1 MLTNAGQV
9 RVAPQTSPTYVGR
22 PVVPTPV
29 KQPVKRPV
37 KPAAPTI
44 TPAPVVPRVS
54 APVAPVAAP
63 VVPRVTA
70 PVASVVAPVINP
82 RPATTTKTMLTQ
94 APPKPVKPAPT
105 ATPTAPSPEGYSK
118 VDFPQPS
125 APEEVVVPPPPT
137 PPRPVD
143 VVPPAP
149 VKPEPTTKED
159 VKAAEEAQPEMTFT
173 FIRGQ
178 ETGDANL
185 DLLLAQK
192 RDVEQITEAELKKYF
207 NDKGSKTLQQ
217 AFGDFDNYLAYMTER
232 EQLIQ
237 SGDYDVGNW
246 AEQGVGGSGF
256 TEDQQM
262 LMEGDADLTV
272 DPSDP
277 GQDVTVLNQQLSSA
291 RQAAYNNWANSDT
304 NKALLNKYG
313 VTYNITNEDGDT
325 YKWNGSAYVKTYK
338 APSGDV
344 KNAMVGV
351 IAATATAA
359 LGGAIGGALAPS
371 GTATAATGTAA
382 GATGAATG
390 ATTGGFVS
398 QVAGDVLANAIVQG
412 AVTGEVDPSAL
423 VTAGISSGLDYVAE
437 GIKSGAIAASS
448 DAGAAIDNAIWNTA
462 DALRTDYDT
471 VVDIATNIASGAIA
485 GDDIEDIALGAV
497 QTYTTSELQNYVRT
511 NYADSMGN
519 VQVDNLFEEDKVL
532 EDGTIIPAQTTVPIA
547 ALNPFI
553 ETAVGAAFGEDVD
566 ATDIVSDIV
575 DFATY
580 EGGYLDEDG
589 TLGFLDP
596 GIDIPDIDL
605 DLFGNMQLPDFG
617 DTPEEIK
624 AIEDA
629 VRTAGSATEDVVRTV
644 GSTAEDIVR
653 AGGQAV
659 APFVEPP
666 AQAIGDV
673 LAAAEDAVRPIG
685 SAAEDIV
692 RPIGSAAED
701 IVRPIGSAA
710 EDVVRTVGSAA
721 DEYIIQPIR
730 EALPTGTTPD
740 IDFNIQGPDIDLPS
754 VDLPSVDIGMPQLAG
769 GGGGMFDPYSTNIGY
784 GPVQLQQLI
793 TSPYGAQPANQ
804 VSNLALDDFFAR
816 NSIG

>member
-1 MLTNAGQV
+1 MAY
-9 RVAPQTSPTYVGR
+9 YVGTQQFPSVYAAAR
-22 PVVPTPV
+22 FLAKNPQPGVSITSNPVGTT
-29 KQPVKRPV
+29 
-37 KPAAPTI
+37 KPAP
-44 TPAPVVPRVS
+44 
-54 APVAPVAAP
+54 
-63 VVPRVTA
+63 
-70 PVASVVAPVINP
+70 
-82 RPATTTKTMLTQ
+82 TTKEGMLSQ
-94 APPKPVKPAPT
+94 APPKPVKPAP
-105 ATPTAPSPEGYSK
+105 
-118 VDFPQPS
+118 
-125 APEEVVVPPPPT
+125 
-137 PPRPVD
+137 
-143 VVPPAP
+143 
-149 VKPEPTTKED
+149 VKPAPTTKED

-192 RDVEQITEAELKKYF
+192 RDVEQLTEEDLKKYF

-237 SGDYDVGNW
+237 SGEYDVGNW
-246 AEQGVGGSGF
+246 AEQGVGGAGF

-291 RQAAYNNWANSDT
+291 RQAAYNNWANSDV
-304 NKALLNKYG
+304 NKALLDKYG

-390 ATTGGFVS
+390 ATAGGFVS

-471 VVDIATNIASGAIA
+471 VVDIATGIASGAVA

-519 VQVDNLFEEDKVL
+519 VQVDNLFEEDEIL

-553 ETAVGAAFGEDVD
+553 ETVVGAAFGEDVN
-566 ATDIVSDIV
+566 ATDIVTDIV

-605 DLFGNMQLPDFG
+605 DLFGNVQVPDFG

-624 AIEDA
+624 AIEDV
-629 VRTAGSATEDVVRTV
+629 VRQAGSTTEDVVRTV
-644 GSTAEDIVR
+644 GSTAEDVVR

-659 APFVEPP
+659 APIVEPP

-673 LAAAEDAVRPIG
+673 LAAAEDV
-685 SAAEDIV
+685 
-692 RPIGSAAED
+692 
-701 IVRPIGSAA
+701 VRPIGSAA

-721 DEYIIQPIR
+721 EDVVRTAGSAIDEAIIQPIR
-730 EALPTGTTPD
+730 EALPTGTTPELPQ
-740 IDFNIQGPDIDLPS
+740 ITTPELPQITTPELPS
-754 VDLPSVDIGMPQLAG
+754 VDLPSVDLPSIDLPSMGMPQFAG
-769 GGGGMFDPYSTNIGY
+769 GGGGMFESFVPPEYFYRTPEYRQIQLPKQVDYVAELNNI
-784 GPVQLQQLI
+784 I
-793 TSPYGAQPANQ
+793 
-804 VSNLALDDFFAR
+804 AR
-816 NSIG
+816 NSGRMA

>member
-1 MLTNAGQV
+1 MAY
-9 RVAPQTSPTYVGR
+9 YVGTQQFPSVYAAAR
-22 PVVPTPV
+22 FLAKNPQPGVSITSNPVG
-29 KQPVKRPV
+29 
-37 KPAAPTI
+37 
-44 TPAPVVPRVS
+44 
-54 APVAPVAAP
+54 
-63 VVPRVTA
+63 
-70 PVASVVAPVINP
+70 
-82 RPATTTKTMLTQ
+82 TT
-94 APPKPVKPAPT
+94 KPAPT
-105 ATPTAPSPEGYSK
+105 TKEGMLTGTADSKEYSE
-118 VDFPQPS
+118 VNLPQPS
-125 APEEVVVPPPPT
+125 APEGVVKTPPPT
-137 PPRPVD
+137 PPRPIEVD
-143 VVPPAP
+143 PPAP
-149 VKPEPTTKED
+149 VETVEDPVVRAPVKPAPTTKED
-159 VKAAEEAQPEMTFT
+159 VKAEEEAQPEMTFT

-192 RDVEQITEAELKKYF
+192 REVEQITEAELKKYF

-246 AEQGVGGSGF
+246 AEQGVGGAGF

-304 NKALLNKYG
+304 NKALLDKYG

-371 GTATAATGTAA
+371 GTATAA

-390 ATTGGFVS
+390 ATAGGFVS

-437 GIKSGAIAASS
+437 GIKSGAIAAGS
-448 DAGAAIDNAIWNTA
+448 DAGAAVDSAIWNTA

-553 ETAVGAAFGEDVD
+553 ETVVGAAFGEDVN

-659 APFVEPP
+659 APIVEPP

-730 EALPTGTTPD
+730 EALPTGTTPELPE
-740 IDFNIQGPDIDLPS
+740 IATPELPS
-754 VDLPSVDIGMPQLAG
+754 VDLPSVDLPSIDLPSMGMPQFAG
-769 GGGGMFDPYSTNIGY
+769 GGGGMFESFVPPEYFYRTPEYRQIQLPKQVDYVAELNNI
-784 GPVQLQQLI
+784 I
-793 TSPYGAQPANQ
+793 
-804 VSNLALDDFFAR
+804 AR
-816 NSIG
+816 NSGRMA

>member
-1 MLTNAGQV
+1 MAY
-9 RVAPQTSPTYVGR
+9 YVGTQQFPSVYAAAR
-22 PVVPTPV
+22 FLAKNPQPGVSITSNPVG
-29 KQPVKRPV
+29 
-37 KPAAPTI
+37 
-44 TPAPVVPRVS
+44 
-54 APVAPVAAP
+54 
-63 VVPRVTA
+63 
-70 PVASVVAPVINP
+70 
-82 RPATTTKTMLTQ
+82 TT
-94 APPKPVKPAPT
+94 KPAPT
-105 ATPTAPSPEGYSK
+105 TKEGMLTGTADSKEYSE
-118 VDFPQPS
+118 VNLPQPS
-125 APEEVVVPPPPT
+125 APEGVVKTPPPT
-137 PPRPVD
+137 PPRPIEVD
-143 VVPPAP
+143 PPAP
-149 VKPEPTTKED
+149 VETVEDPVVRAPVKPAPTTKED
-159 VKAAEEAQPEMTFT
+159 VKAEEEAQPEMTFT

-246 AEQGVGGSGF
+246 AEQGVGGAGF

-304 NKALLNKYG
+304 NKALLDKYG

-371 GTATAATGTAA
+371 GTATAA

-390 ATTGGFVS
+390 ATAGGFVS
-398 QVAGDVLANAIVQG
+398 QVAGDVLASAIVQG

-448 DAGAAIDNAIWNTA
+448 DAGAAVDSAIWNTA

-471 VVDIATNIASGAIA
+471 VVDIATGIASGAIA

-519 VQVDNLFEEDKVL
+519 VQVDNLFEEDTVL

-605 DLFGNMQLPDFG
+605 DLFGNVQVPDFG

-624 AIEDA
+624 AIEDV
-629 VRTAGSATEDVVRTV
+629 VRTVGSATEDVVRTV
-644 GSTAEDIVR
+644 GSTTEDVVR

-659 APFVEPP
+659 APIVEPP

-673 LAAAEDAVRPIG
+673 LAAAEDV
-685 SAAEDIV
+685 
-692 RPIGSAAED
+692 
-701 IVRPIGSAA
+701 VRPIGSAA

-721 DEYIIQPIR
+721 EDVVRPIGSAAEDVVRTAGSAIDEAIIQPIR
-730 EALPTGTTPD
+730 EALPTGTTPELPE
-740 IDFNIQGPDIDLPS
+740 ITTPELPEIATPELPS
-754 VDLPSVDIGMPQLAG
+754 VDLPSVDLPSIDLPSMGMPQFAG
-769 GGGGMFDPYSTNIGY
+769 GGGGMFESFVPPEYFYRTPEYRQIQLPKQVDYVAELNNI
-784 GPVQLQQLI
+784 I
-793 TSPYGAQPANQ
+793 
-804 VSNLALDDFFAR
+804 AR
-816 NSIG
+816 NSGRMA

>member
-1 MLTNAGQV
+1 MAY
-9 RVAPQTSPTYVGR
+9 YVGTQQFPSVYAAAR
-22 PVVPTPV
+22 FLAKNPQPGVSITSNPVGTT
-29 KQPVKRPV
+29 
-37 KPAAPTI
+37 KPAP
-44 TPAPVVPRVS
+44 
-54 APVAPVAAP
+54 
-63 VVPRVTA
+63 
-70 PVASVVAPVINP
+70 
-82 RPATTTKTMLTQ
+82 TTKEGMLSQ
-94 APPKPVKPAPT
+94 APPKPVKPAPVKQTAPVVPRQQTPGQSGLFDPAGGPVGSPPKSTPT
-105 ATPTAPSPEGYSK
+105 ATPPVA
-118 VDFPQPS
+118 
-125 APEEVVVPPPPT
+125 VVPPT
-137 PPRPVD
+137 PVEAVEDPV
-143 VVPPAP
+143 VRAP
-149 VKPEPTTKED
+149 VKPAPTTKED

-192 RDVEQITEAELKKYF
+192 RDVEQLTEEDLKKYF

-237 SGDYDVGNW
+237 SGEYDVGNW
-246 AEQGVGGSGF
+246 AEQGVGGAGF

-291 RQAAYNNWANSDT
+291 RQAAYNNWANSDV
-304 NKALLNKYG
+304 NKALLDKYG

-390 ATTGGFVS
+390 ATAGGFVS

-471 VVDIATNIASGAIA
+471 VVDIATGIASGAVA

-519 VQVDNLFEEDKVL
+519 VQVDNLFEE
-532 EDGTIIPAQTTVPIA
+532 GQTTVPIA
-547 ALNPFI
+547 ALDPFI
-553 ETAVGAAFGEDVD
+553 ETTVGAAFGEDVD

-605 DLFGNMQLPDFG
+605 DLFGNVQVPDFG

-624 AIEDA
+624 AIEDV
-629 VRTAGSATEDVVRTV
+629 VRQAGSTTEDVVRTA
-644 GSTAEDIVR
+644 GSTAEDVVR

-659 APFVEPP
+659 APIVEPP

-673 LAAAEDAVRPIG
+673 LAAAEDVVRPIG

-710 EDVVRTVGSAA
+710 EDVVRTTGSAI
-721 DEYIIQPIR
+721 DEAIIQPIR
-730 EALPTGTTPD
+730 EALPTGTTPELPQ
-740 IDFNIQGPDIDLPS
+740 ITTPELPSVDLPS
-754 VDLPSVDIGMPQLAG
+754 VDLPSVDLPSMGMPQFAG
-769 GGGGMFDPYSTNIGY
+769 GGGGMFESFVPPEYFYRTPEYRQIQLPKQVDYVAELNNI
-784 GPVQLQQLI
+784 I
-793 TSPYGAQPANQ
+793 
-804 VSNLALDDFFAR
+804 AR
-816 NSIG
+816 NSGRTA

>member
-1 MLTNAGQV
+1 MAY
-9 RVAPQTSPTYVGR
+9 YVGTQQFPSVYAAAR
-22 PVVPTPV
+22 FLAKNPQPGVSITSNPVGTT
-29 KQPVKRPV
+29 
-37 KPAAPTI
+37 KPAP
-44 TPAPVVPRVS
+44 
-54 APVAPVAAP
+54 
-63 VVPRVTA
+63 
-70 PVASVVAPVINP
+70 
-82 RPATTTKTMLTQ
+82 TTKEGMLSQ
-94 APPKPVKPAPT
+94 APPKPVKPAPVKQTAPVVPRQQTPGQSGLFDPAGGPVGSPPKSTPT
-105 ATPTAPSPEGYSK
+105 ATPPVA
-118 VDFPQPS
+118 
-125 APEEVVVPPPPT
+125 VVPPT
-137 PPRPVD
+137 PVEAVEDPV
-143 VVPPAP
+143 VRAP
-149 VKPEPTTKED
+149 VKPAPTTKED

-192 RDVEQITEAELKKYF
+192 RDVEQLTEEDLKKYF

-237 SGDYDVGNW
+237 SGEYDVGNW
-246 AEQGVGGSGF
+246 AEQGVGGAGF

-291 RQAAYNNWANSDT
+291 RQAAYNNWANSDV
-304 NKALLNKYG
+304 NKALLDKYG

-390 ATTGGFVS
+390 ATAGGFVS

-471 VVDIATNIASGAIA
+471 VVDIATGIASGAVA

-519 VQVDNLFEEDKVL
+519 VQVDNLFEEDEIL

-553 ETAVGAAFGEDVD
+553 ETVVGAAFGEDVN
-566 ATDIVSDIV
+566 ATDIVTDIV

-605 DLFGNMQLPDFG
+605 DLFGNVQVPDFG

-624 AIEDA
+624 AIEDV
-629 VRTAGSATEDVVRTV
+629 VRQAGSTTEDVVRTV
-644 GSTAEDIVR
+644 GSTAEDVVR

-659 APFVEPP
+659 APIVEPP

-673 LAAAEDAVRPIG
+673 LAAAEDVVRPIG
-685 SAAEDIV
+685 SAAEDV
-692 RPIGSAAED
+692 
-701 IVRPIGSAA
+701 VRPIGSAA
-710 EDVVRTVGSAA
+710 EDVVRTAGSAI
-721 DEYIIQPIR
+721 DEAIIQPIR
-730 EALPTGTTPD
+730 EALPTGTTPELPQ
-740 IDFNIQGPDIDLPS
+740 ITTPELPEITTPELPSVDLPS
-754 VDLPSVDIGMPQLAG
+754 VDLPSVDLPSMGMPQFAG
-769 GGGGMFDPYSTNIGY
+769 GGGGMFESFVPPEYFYRTPEYRQIQLPKQVDYVAELNNI
-784 GPVQLQQLI
+784 I
-793 TSPYGAQPANQ
+793 
-804 VSNLALDDFFAR
+804 AR
-816 NSIG
+816 NSGRMA

>member
-1 MLTNAGQV
+1 MAY
-9 RVAPQTSPTYVGR
+9 YVGTQQFPSVYAAAR
-22 PVVPTPV
+22 FLAKNPQPGVSITSNPVGTT
-29 KQPVKRPV
+29 
-37 KPAAPTI
+37 KPAP
-44 TPAPVVPRVS
+44 
-54 APVAPVAAP
+54 
-63 VVPRVTA
+63 
-70 PVASVVAPVINP
+70 
-82 RPATTTKTMLTQ
+82 TTKEGMLSQ
-94 APPKPVKPAPT
+94 APPKPVKPAP
-105 ATPTAPSPEGYSK
+105 
-118 VDFPQPS
+118 
-125 APEEVVVPPPPT
+125 
-137 PPRPVD
+137 
-143 VVPPAP
+143 
-149 VKPEPTTKED
+149 VKPAPTTKED

-192 RDVEQITEAELKKYF
+192 RDVEQLTEEDLKKYF

-237 SGDYDVGNW
+237 SGEYDVGNW
-246 AEQGVGGSGF
+246 AEQGVGGAGF

-291 RQAAYNNWANSDT
+291 RQAAYNNWANSDV
-304 NKALLNKYG
+304 NKALLDKYG

-390 ATTGGFVS
+390 ATAGGFVS

-471 VVDIATNIASGAIA
+471 VVDIATGIASGAVA

-519 VQVDNLFEEDKVL
+519 VQVDNLFEEDEIL

-553 ETAVGAAFGEDVD
+553 ETVVGAAFGEDVN
-566 ATDIVSDIV
+566 ATDIVTDIV

-580 EGGYLDEDG
+580 EGGLDEDG

-605 DLFGNMQLPDFG
+605 DLFGNVQVPDFG
-617 DTPEEIK
+617 
-624 AIEDA
+624 AIEDV
-629 VRTAGSATEDVVRTV
+629 VRQAGSTTEDVVRTV
-644 GSTAEDIVR
+644 GSTAEDVVR

-659 APFVEPP
+659 APIVEPP

-673 LAAAEDAVRPIG
+673 LAAAEDV
-685 SAAEDIV
+685 
-692 RPIGSAAED
+692 
-701 IVRPIGSAA
+701 VRPIGSAA

-721 DEYIIQPIR
+721 EDVVRPIGSAAEDVVRPIGSAAEDVVRTAGSAIDEAIIQPIR
-730 EALPTGTTPD
+730 EALPTGTTPELPQ
-740 IDFNIQGPDIDLPS
+740 ITTPELPEITTPELPSVDLPS
-754 VDLPSVDIGMPQLAG
+754 VDLPSVDLPSMGMPQFAG
-769 GGGGMFDPYSTNIGY
+769 GGGGMFESFVPPEYFYRTPEYRQIQLPKQVDYVAELNNI
-784 GPVQLQQLI
+784 I
-793 TSPYGAQPANQ
+793 
-804 VSNLALDDFFAR
+804 AR
-816 NSIG
+816 NSGRMA

>member
-1 MLTNAGQV
+1 MAY
-9 RVAPQTSPTYVGR
+9 YVGTQQFPSVYAAAR
-22 PVVPTPV
+22 FLAKNPQPGVSITSNPVG
-29 KQPVKRPV
+29 
-37 KPAAPTI
+37 
-44 TPAPVVPRVS
+44 
-54 APVAPVAAP
+54 
-63 VVPRVTA
+63 
-70 PVASVVAPVINP
+70 
-82 RPATTTKTMLTQ
+82 TT
-94 APPKPVKPAPT
+94 KPAPT
-105 ATPTAPSPEGYSK
+105 TKEGMLTGTADSKEYSE
-118 VDFPQPS
+118 VNLPQPS
-125 APEEVVVPPPPT
+125 APEGVVKTPPPT
-137 PPRPVD
+137 PPRPIEVD
-143 VVPPAP
+143 PPAP
-149 VKPEPTTKED
+149 VETVEDPVVRAPVKPAPTTKED
-159 VKAAEEAQPEMTFT
+159 VKAEEEAQPEMTFT

-192 RDVEQITEAELKKYF
+192 REVEQITEAELKKYF

-246 AEQGVGGSGF
+246 AEQGVGGAGF

-304 NKALLNKYG
+304 NKALLDKYG

-448 DAGAAIDNAIWNTA
+448 DAGAAVDSAIWNTA

-471 VVDIATNIASGAIA
+471 VVDIATGIASGAIA

-605 DLFGNMQLPDFG
+605 DLFGNVQVPDFG

-624 AIEDA
+624 AIEDV
-629 VRTAGSATEDVVRTV
+629 VRTVGSATEDVVRTV
-644 GSTAEDIVR
+644 GSTTEDVVR

-659 APFVEPP
+659 APIVEPP

-673 LAAAEDAVRPIG
+673 LAAAEDV
-685 SAAEDIV
+685 
-692 RPIGSAAED
+692 
-701 IVRPIGSAA
+701 VRPIGSAA

-721 DEYIIQPIR
+721 EDVVRPIGSAAEDVVRTAGSAIDEAIIQPIR
-730 EALPTGTTPD
+730 EALPTGTTPELPE
-740 IDFNIQGPDIDLPS
+740 IATPELPS
-754 VDLPSVDIGMPQLAG
+754 VDLPSVDLPSIDLPSMGMPQFAG
-769 GGGGMFDPYSTNIGY
+769 GGGGMFESFVPPEYFYRTPEYRQIQLPKQVDYVAELNNI
-784 GPVQLQQLI
+784 I
-793 TSPYGAQPANQ
+793 
-804 VSNLALDDFFAR
+804 AR
-816 NSIG
+816 NSGRMA